1 MSKSEQKEAGL
12 SIQHRNILNAVPI
25 GVYWSI
31 QRIITELHRT
41 TGSKPEHRNVSGVLQ
56 KLIDDGLCRIDA
68 QGHYQQTRK
77 QAPPVVS
84 QIAKTERPTKE
95 KPSAMER
102 IALIG
107 ATLTAKQDEFS
118 MLVKQAREELD
129 DIALELGQVK
139 QVTEEELKQLEQFR
153 QLKAIMKAA

>member
-56 KLIDDGLCRIDA
+56 KLCEDGLCRIDA

-77 QAPPVVS
+77 QATPVVT
-84 QIAKTERPTKE
+84 QIAKTIKTAKE
-95 KPSAMER
+95 KSTAMER

-107 ATLTAKQDEFS
+107 AALTAKQDEFS
-118 MLVKQAREELD
+118 MFVKQAREELD
-129 DIALELGQVK
+129 DIALELGQGK
-139 QVTEEELKQLEQFR
+139 QMTEEELKQLEQFR
-153 QLKAIMKAA
+153 QFKAMLAA